1 MKKIPTNSFE
11 IMRIVYIIFIVIGLA
26 PIAIL
31 LGASIAALFI
41 DGFVT
46 FIYALIATIM
56 CSLLLFL
63 FIIFP
68 SFIMKGLCE
77 TGISFS
83 EHISRQ
89 TKILEEINKKL
100 DKSDN
105 EKTQKT
111 QENSRQTKILE
122 ETNEKLDNEETQENS
137 RQTKILKETNEKL
150 DNEETQE

>member
-11 IMRIVYIIFIVIGLA
+11 IIRIVSIIFIVLGLA

-41 DGFVT
+41 DGFAT
-46 FIYALIATIM
+46 FISALIGTIM
-56 CSLLLFL
+56 CSMLLFL

-68 SFIMKGLCE
+68 SFIMKGFCE

-83 EHISRQ
+83 EHISKQ

-105 EKTQKT
+105 EKTQ
-111 QENSRQTKILE
+111 ENSRLTKTLE
-122 ETNEKLDNEETQENS
+122 ETNEKSDNDETQE
-137 RQTKILKETNEKL
+137 
-150 DNEETQE
+150 

>member
-11 IMRIVYIIFIVIGLA
+11 IMRIVSIIFIVIGLV
-26 PIAIL
+26 PITIML
-31 LGASIAALFI
+31 SASIAALFN
-41 DGFVT
+41 DGFAA
-46 FIYALIATIM
+46 FISTLVVAIIFSAFP
-56 CSLLLFL
+56 FL
-63 FIIFP
+63 FIVFP

-83 EHISRQ
+83 EHVSRQ

-105 EKTQKT
+105 EKTQKI

-122 ETNEKLDNEETQENS
+122 ETNEKLDNDETQE
-137 RQTKILKETNEKL
+137 
-150 DNEETQE
+150 

>member
-11 IMRIVYIIFIVIGLA
+11 IMRITYIIFIVIGLA

-122 ETNEKLDNEETQENS
+122 ETNEKLDNDETQE
-137 RQTKILKETNEKL
+137 
-150 DNEETQE
+150 

>member
-41 DGFVT
+41 DGFTT
-46 FIYALIATIM
+46 FISVLIGTIM
-56 CSLLLFL
+56 CSMLLFL

-83 EHISRQ
+83 EHVSRQ

-105 EKTQKT
+105 EKTQK
-111 QENSRQTKILE
+111 NSRLTKTLE
-122 ETNEKLDNEETQENS
+122 ETNEKSDNEETQE
-137 RQTKILKETNEKL
+137 
-150 DNEETQE
+150 

>member
-11 IMRIVYIIFIVIGLA
+11 VLRIAFIVFIVVGLA
-26 PIAIL
+26 PIAIM
-31 LGASIAALFI
+31 LGASIAVLFI
-41 DGFVT
+41 DGFT
-46 FIYALIATIM
+46 AFISALVGTIV
-56 CSLLLFL
+56 CSTLLFL
-63 FIIFP
+63 LIVFP

-83 EHISRQ
+83 EHVSRQ

-111 QENSRQTKILE
+111 QENSRQTKTLE
-122 ETNEKLDNEETQENS
+122 ETNEKSDNEETQE
-137 RQTKILKETNEKL
+137 
-150 DNEETQE
+150 

>member
-11 IMRIVYIIFIVIGLA
+11 ILRIAFIVSIVVGLV
-26 PIAIL
+26 PIAIM

-41 DGFVT
+41 DGFAT
-46 FIYALIATIM
+46 FISALIGTIV
-56 CSLLLFL
+56 CSTLLFL
-63 FIIFP
+63 FIVFP

-83 EHISRQ
+83 EHVSRQ

-122 ETNEKLDNEETQENS
+122 ETDNKSDNDETQE
-137 RQTKILKETNEKL
+137 
-150 DNEETQE
+150 

>member
-26 PIAIL
+26 PIAIM

-41 DGFVT
+41 YGFTTFISTFVT
-46 FIYALIATIM
+46 TIV
-56 CSLLLFL
+56 CSILLFL
-63 FIIFP
+63 FIVFP
-68 SFIMKGLCE
+68 SYVIKGLCE

-83 EHISRQ
+83 DHISRQ

-100 DKSDN
+100 DNK
-105 EKTQKT
+105 ET

-122 ETNEKLDNEETQENS
+122 ETNEKLDNDETQE
-137 RQTKILKETNEKL
+137 
-150 DNEETQE
+150 

>member
-11 IMRIVYIIFIVIGLA
+11 IIRIVSIIFIVLGLA

-41 DGFVT
+41 DGFAT
-46 FIYALIATIM
+46 FISALIGTIM
-56 CSLLLFL
+56 CSMLLFL

-68 SFIMKGLCE
+68 SFIMKGFCE

-89 TKILEEINKKL
+89 TKTLEEINKKL

-105 EKTQKT
+105 EKTQ
-111 QENSRQTKILE
+111 ENSRLTKTLE
-122 ETNEKLDNEETQENS
+122 ETNEKLDNDETQE
-137 RQTKILKETNEKL
+137 
-150 DNEETQE
+150 

>member
-11 IMRIVYIIFIVIGLA
+11 ILRIVFIVFIVVGLV
-26 PIAIL
+26 PIAIM

-41 DGFVT
+41 DGFAT
-46 FIYALIATIM
+46 FISALIGTIV
-56 CSLLLFL
+56 CSTLLFL
-63 FIIFP
+63 FIVFP

-83 EHISRQ
+83 EHVSRQ

-111 QENSRQTKILE
+111 QENSRQTKTLE
-122 ETNEKLDNEETQENS
+122 ETNEKLDNDETQE
-137 RQTKILKETNEKL
+137 
-150 DNEETQE
+150 

>member
-11 IMRIVYIIFIVIGLA
+11 IMRIVYIISIVIGLA
-26 PIAIL
+26 PIPIL

-41 DGFVT
+41 DGFAT
-46 FIYALIATIM
+46 FVYALIGTII
-56 CSLLLFL
+56 CSMLLFL

-83 EHISRQ
+83 DHISRQ

-105 EKTQKT
+105 EKTQ
-111 QENSRQTKILE
+111 ENSIQTKTLE
-122 ETNEKLDNEETQENS
+122 ETNEKLDNEETQE
-137 RQTKILKETNEKL
+137 
-150 DNEETQE
+150 

>member
-11 IMRIVYIIFIVIGLA
+11 IMRIVYIIFIAVGLA

-41 DGFVT
+41 DGFAT

-83 EHISRQ
+83 DHISRQ
-89 TKILEEINKKL
+89 TKILEEIKK
-100 DKSDN
+100 
-105 EKTQKT
+105 
-111 QENSRQTKILE
+111 
-122 ETNEKLDNEETQENS
+122 KLDNEETQENS
-137 RQTKILKETNEKL
+137 KQTKTLEETDKKL
-150 DNEETQE
+150 DNEEIQE

>member
-11 IMRIVYIIFIVIGLA
+11 IMRIVYIIFIVLGLA

-41 DGFVT
+41 DGFAT
-46 FIYALIATIM
+46 FISALIATIM
-56 CSLLLFL
+56 CSMLLFL
-63 FIIFP
+63 FIVFP

-83 EHISRQ
+83 DHISRQ
-89 TKILEEINKKL
+89 TKILEEIKK
-100 DKSDN
+100 
-105 EKTQKT
+105 
-111 QENSRQTKILE
+111 
-122 ETNEKLDNEETQENS
+122 KLDNEETQENS
-137 RQTKILKETNEKL
+137 RQTKIPEETDNKS

>member
-11 IMRIVYIIFIVIGLA
+11 IIRIVSIIFIVLGLA

-46 FIYALIATIM
+46 FISALIGTIM
-56 CSLLLFL
+56 CSMLLFL

-68 SFIMKGLCE
+68 SFIMKGFCE

-83 EHISRQ
+83 DHISRQ

-122 ETNEKLDNEETQENS
+122 ETNEKLDNDETQE
-137 RQTKILKETNEKL
+137 
-150 DNEETQE
+150 

>member
-11 IMRIVYIIFIVIGLA
+11 VLRIAFIIFIVIGLI
-26 PIAIL
+26 PIAIM

-41 DGFVT
+41 DGFTT
-46 FIYALIATIM
+46 FISALIGTIV
-56 CSLLLFL
+56 CSMLLFL
-63 FIIFP
+63 FIVFP

-83 EHISRQ
+83 DHISRQ
-89 TKILEEINKKL
+89 TKIIEEINKKL

-111 QENSRQTKILE
+111 QENSRQTKTLE
-122 ETNEKLDNEETQENS
+122 ETDKKLDNEETQE
-137 RQTKILKETNEKL
+137 
-150 DNEETQE
+150 

>member
-11 IMRIVYIIFIVIGLA
+11 IIRIVSIIFIALGLA
-26 PIAIL
+26 QIAIL

-41 DGFVT
+41 DGFTT

-56 CSLLLFL
+56 CSMLLFL

-68 SFIMKGLCE
+68 SFIMKGFCE

-83 EHISRQ
+83 EHVSRQ

-111 QENSRQTKILE
+111 QENSKQIKTLE
-122 ETNEKLDNEETQENS
+122 ETDEKLDNEETQE
-137 RQTKILKETNEKL
+137 
-150 DNEETQE
+150 

>member
-1 MKKIPTNSFE
+1 MKKIPTNSFK
-11 IMRIVYIIFIVIGLA
+11 IIRIISIIFIVLGLA

-41 DGFVT
+41 DGFAT
-46 FIYALIATIM
+46 FISALIGTIM
-56 CSLLLFL
+56 CSMLLFL

-68 SFIMKGLCE
+68 SFIMKGFCE

-83 EHISRQ
+83 DHISRQ

-105 EKTQKT
+105 EKTQ
-111 QENSRQTKILE
+111 ENSRLTKTLE
-122 ETNEKLDNEETQENS
+122 ETNEKLDNDETQE
-137 RQTKILKETNEKL
+137 
-150 DNEETQE
+150 

>member
-1 MKKIPTNSFE
+1 MKKIPTDSFE
-11 IMRIVYIIFIVIGLA
+11 ILRVAFIVFIVVGLA
-26 PIAIL
+26 PIAIM
-31 LGASIAALFI
+31 LGTLIVTLFI
-41 DGFVT
+41 DGF
-46 FIYALIATIM
+46 ATSISTLVDAIV

-63 FIIFP
+63 FIVFP
-68 SFIMKGLCE
+68 SFIMEGLCE

-83 EHISRQ
+83 EHVSRQ

-111 QENSRQTKILE
+111 QENSRQTKIL
-122 ETNEKLDNEETQENS
+122 
-137 RQTKILKETNEKL
+137 KETNEKL

>member
-11 IMRIVYIIFIVIGLA
+11 IMRIVYIIFIAVGLA

-41 DGFVT
+41 DGFAT

-83 EHISRQ
+83 DHISRQ
-89 TKILEEINKKL
+89 TKILEEIKK
-100 DKSDN
+100 
-105 EKTQKT
+105 
-111 QENSRQTKILE
+111 
-122 ETNEKLDNEETQENS
+122 KLDNEETQENS

-150 DNEETQE
+150 DNEEIQE

>member
-11 IMRIVYIIFIVIGLA
+11 ILRIAFIVFIVVGLV
-26 PIAIL
+26 PIAIM

-41 DGFVT
+41 DGFAT
-46 FIYALIATIM
+46 FISALIGTIV
-56 CSLLLFL
+56 CSTLLFL
-63 FIIFP
+63 FIVFP

-83 EHISRQ
+83 EHVSRQ

-105 EKTQKT
+105 EKTQ
-111 QENSRQTKILE
+111 ENSRLTKTLE
-122 ETNEKLDNEETQENS
+122 ETNEKSDNDETQE
-137 RQTKILKETNEKL
+137 
-150 DNEETQE
+150 

>member
-11 IMRIVYIIFIVIGLA
+11 IIRIVSIIFIVLGLA

-41 DGFVT
+41 DGFAT
-46 FIYALIATIM
+46 FISALIGTIM
-56 CSLLLFL
+56 CSMLLFL

-68 SFIMKGLCE
+68 SFIMKGFCE

-83 EHISRQ
+83 DHISRQ

-105 EKTQKT
+105 EKTQ
-111 QENSRQTKILE
+111 ENSKLTKTLE
-122 ETNEKLDNEETQENS
+122 ETNEKLDNDETQE
-137 RQTKILKETNEKL
+137 
-150 DNEETQE
+150 